1 MSTPAD
7 SPPPL
12 DLAFLAKHGLF
23 AGLSEA
29 DLRTIPL
36 LFRAEQYARGETIIK
51 EGDNDGNLF
60 VIYKGGVDVL
70 KQVGVGAR
78 KTQEKIATLGDGDT
92 FGEMELID
100 QQPRSA
106 SVLANTKTTVLVLTA
121 LDLNKLNQ
129 RDTRIY
135 AILLTNLARE
145 LSLRLRATDQFLAVS
160 LFSIREQAR
169 FRLFPKD

>member
-1 MSTPAD
+1 
-7 SPPPL
+7 
-12 DLAFLAKHGLF
+12 LAKHGLF
-23 AGLSEA
+23 ANLSEE
-29 DLRTIPL
+29 DLRNIPL
-36 LFRAEQYARGETIIK
+36 LFRVESYARGDTVIK

-60 VIYKGGVDVL
+60 VIYKGGVDIM
-70 KQVGVGAR
+70 KQVGLGKR
-78 KTQEKIATLGDGDT
+78 KTEEKIATLGEGDT

-106 SVLANTKTTVLVLTA
+106 SVIANTKTTVLVLNS
-121 LDLNKLNQ
+121 LDLSKVNK

-160 LFSIREQAR
+160 LFSIREQSR